1 MLLFALADVPSL
13 RSLEI
18 NDSATLAASLLQL
31 AGFDT
36 VSGTVFLN
44 PCVGG
49 RVGCRGEVCTHDG
62 KVSDVFRLIETRTG

>member
-1 MLLFALADVPSL
+1 MPARHVRIPQVSAGRGLFDRILAVLLFALADVPSL

-36 VSGTVFLN
+36 VSGTVF
-44 PCVGG
+44 VT
-49 RVGCRGEVCTHDG
+49 RV
-62 KVSDVFRLIETRTG
+62 